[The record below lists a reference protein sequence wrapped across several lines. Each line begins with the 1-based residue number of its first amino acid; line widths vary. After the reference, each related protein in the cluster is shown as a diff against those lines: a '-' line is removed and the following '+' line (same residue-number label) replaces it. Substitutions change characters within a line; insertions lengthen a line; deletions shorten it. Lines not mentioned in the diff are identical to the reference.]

1 MTGPDEK
8 TNALRSIPSVDRL
21 LGSAALAG
29 LAERY
34 PRASLLR
41 AVRGVLDAVRAGI
54 RDGSRTAAP
63 SEDALAVEALDALE
77 GGVARGLRRV
87 INATGIV
94 AHTGLGRSVLPLDAR
109 KAIWEETS
117 SYCLLAIDRE
127 TTERADRHRFCE
139 ELITEITGA
148 EAACVT
154 NNNAAATIL
163 MLNTWAKGRE
173 VVIARGQ
180 LVEIGGAFRI
190 PDILRLSGAKL
201 VEVGCTN
208 KVHLRDY
215 RAAIT
220 PDTGLLMRVHTSN
233 YRMVGFVEEVP
244 IADIAALGSARGI
257 PVVDDLGAGAFIDLK
272 PWGFPDEPLVT
283 DSVKGGA
290 NMISMSADKLIGG
303 PQGGIILGTKEHI
316 RAIQKNQFYRAFRV
330 GKLTLIALEAT
341 LRYFL
346 DRKRALDEHPTTR
359 MLTMPI
365 EELEARAREIADGLN
380 GIPGVTAE
388 VIPGE
393 SESGSGSY
401 PAHGIPTHL
410 ATVTAS
416 GLSAFDLARGLRMR
430 PISVFTRVKEDR
442 VRFDP
447 RAMQEGEIAE
457 TIEAVREVATGNSGT
472 GC

>member
-1 MTGPDEK
+1 MSSDNPK
-8 TNALRSIPSVDRL
+8 TAALRAIPSVDRL
-21 LGSAALAG
+21 LESEALAD
-29 LAERY
+29 LAARY

-41 AVRGVLDAVRAGI
+41 AVRGVLDGV
-54 RDGSRTAAP
+54 RTAILAGERDAAP
-63 SEDALAVEALDALE
+63 DEDTLAAEVLGALE

-94 AHTGLGRSVLPLDAR
+94 AHTGLGRSVLPEDAR
-109 KAIWEETS
+109 KALWEETS

-154 NNNAAATIL
+154 NNNAAATLL
-163 MLNTWAKGRE
+163 MLNTWALDRE

-190 PDILRLSGAKL
+190 PDILRLGGARL

-215 RAAIT
+215 EAAIT
-220 PDTGLLMRVHTSN
+220 DDTGLLMRVHTSN
-233 YRMVGFVEEVP
+233 YRIVGFSKEVP
-244 IADIAALGSARGI
+244 IDELAELGRARGI
-257 PVVDDLGAGAFIDLK
+257 PVVDDLGAGAFIDLR
-272 PWGFPDEPLVT
+272 PFGFPEEPIVM
-283 DSVKGGA
+283 DSVKAGA

-316 RAIQKNQFYRAFRV
+316 RAIQKNQLYRAFRV

-346 DRKRALDEHPTTR
+346 DRKRALAEHPTTR
-359 MLTMPI
+359 MLIAPI
-365 EELEARAREIADGLN
+365 ETLEARAREMADGFG
-380 GIPGVTAE
+380 GISGVKAE
-388 VIPGE
+388 VLPGT

-401 PAHGIPTHL
+401 PAHGIPTFV
-410 ATVTAS
+410 AAVTVDGIPAD
-416 GLSAFDLARGLRMR
+416 DLALRLRQR
-430 PISVFTRVKEDR
+430 PIAIFTRVKEDR

-457 TIEAVREVATGNSGT
+457 AIEGLREIAGET
-472 GC
+472 